1 MLFIK
6 NRFQHSFFWSTRW
19 QWAVLS
25 VEKVFGDLEEDSTAF
40 LSSLSL
46 WQTHSPRKKG
56 RTHPLGPREVNGGIV
71 SPERRGM
78 LHTCIIAS
86 LSMSPPP
93 SPPKYFKMTNIL
105 PNDIKEHNS
114 ETLSCVFLWSC
125 SDFVF
130 RNWLNQSRKKLARG
144 GEVSNPGTKTQQKK
158 MLFGSWGMIL

>member
-25 VEKVFGDLEEDSTAF
+25 VEKVLGDLERTRLPFS
-40 LSSLSL
+40 LPLSL
-46 WQTHSPRKKG
+46 WPIYRPRKKR
-56 RTHPLGPREVNGGIV
+56 RTHPLGPGEVNGGIV

-86 LSMSPPP
+86 WSMSPPP

-105 PNDIKEHNS
+105 PKDMKEHNS

-130 RNWLNQSRKKLARG
+130 WNWLNQSRKKLARG
-144 GEVSNPGTKTQQKK
+144 GGGRGGVSNPGTKT
-158 MLFGSWGMIL
+158 